1 MPIYLLSNRKEIVYK
16 NNLFFYYILYVF
28 YLKIYL
34 NNIFID
40 KITELIHKAISPT
53 IFVTVNIKTI
63 ETITKQMLYINK
75 TKLINS
81 DFFLKLINSKT
92 A

>member
-1 MPIYLLSNRKEIVYK
+1 MNI
-16 NNLFFYYILYVF
+16 
-28 YLKIYL
+28 
-34 NNIFID
+34 IFINM
-40 KITELIHKAISPT
+40 IIELKHKAISPT

-63 ETITKQMLYINK
+63 EIITKQMLYINK

-92 A
+92 T